1 MKNRFRMNLKETWKD
16 DWWNHIILV
25 LAVIC
30 LGSSRG
36 FTDWPEFN
44 LKNIPV
50 LIWSFVSVFS
60 GLGII
65 VIALIKEIKN
75 YKDNT

>member
-1 MKNRFRMNLKETWKD
+1 MKHKFWASLKESWKD
-16 DWWNHIILV
+16 DWWNHAILV

-36 FTDWPEFN
+36 FTDWPEFSF
-44 LKNIPV
+44 KNIPV
-50 LIWSFVSVFS
+50 LIWSFISVFS

-65 VIALIKEIKN
+65 AIAIIKEIKN
-75 YKDNT
+75 YKNNT